1 MKPRSK
7 GEYNNI
13 KRLHPR
19 GCGDELI
26 LDKLIA
32 IKNYYSTE
40 YNYNYSRPDL
50 QTFLMLNRI
59 LFKPILFHF
68 CKFKYF
74 KDLASEIG
82 YPIFKIN

>member
-32 IKNYYSTE
+32 IKNYYSIE

-50 QTFLMLNRI
+50 QNLSDAEPDTLQTNPISFLQI
-59 LFKPILFHF
+59 
-68 CKFKYF
+68 
-74 KDLASEIG
+74 
-82 YPIFKIN
+82 